1 MGRDMQ
7 HGVPGWENTFA
18 TIGPERI
25 VIASKGR
32 FDRALTPDE
41 HAEAEAHLDGCA
53 YCRKRYRFESRL
65 RVYLK
70 TACREE
76 MSPELKAKLVALR
89 LPEA

>member
-1 MGRDMQ
+1 MGFGECSCEHCEEIMQ
-7 HGVPGWENTFA
+7 PYL
-18 TIGPERI
+18 
-25 VIASKGR
+25 
-32 FDRALTPDE
+32 DRALTPEE
-41 HAEAEAHLDGCA
+41 HAEAEAHLDSCG
-53 YCRKRYRFESRL
+53 YCRKRYRFEARL

>member
-1 MGRDMQ
+1 MGFGECNCDHCEEVMQ
-7 HGVPGWENTFA
+7 PYL
-18 TIGPERI
+18 
-25 VIASKGR
+25 
-32 FDRALTPDE
+32 DRALTPEE

>member
-1 MGRDMQ
+1 MGFGGCNCDHCEEVMQ
-7 HGVPGWENTFA
+7 PYL
-18 TIGPERI
+18 
-25 VIASKGR
+25 
-32 FDRALTPDE
+32 DRALTPEE